1 MVILSRYPSLF
12 DLQLQ
17 AFALCLA
24 PELVLKHVE
33 GQLIIL
39 FGLVYS
45 LQNTLFM
52 WITWVDRFS
61 GNANFFYFQTIV
73 YQLFHSVLFI
83 QLYGALDKERKR
95 LKQLHRACQPVQ
107 PCVEQVS

>member
-1 MVILSRYPSLF
+1 LALAL
-12 DLQLQ
+12 DL
-17 AFALCLA
+17 
-24 PELVLKHVE
+24 PLVLNNLE
-33 GQLIIL
+33 GQLILL

-73 YQLFHSVLFI
+73 Y
-83 QLYGALDKERKR
+83 
-95 LKQLHRACQPVQ
+95 
-107 PCVEQVS
+107 

>member
-1 MVILSRYPSLF
+1 M
-12 DLQLQ
+12 Q

-83 QLYGALDKERKR
+83 QLYGALGKERKK
-95 LKQLHRACQPVQ
+95 LKQLLKDCYRNQPLI
-107 PCVEQVS
+107 EQVS